1 MGTGAWRLIGSGL
14 LWAIALS
21 GCGTLHPSSSSPSV
35 SVANKGDVAA
45 VDSGVVQ
52 SLERQIGERDKRI
65 AELRS
70 KYAELTSQLEAL
82 KVIDQDMS
90 HGGRIQIGNASSK
103 GDRR

>member
-1 MGTGAWRLIGSGL
+1 MGAGAWRLIGGGL

-35 SVANKGDVAA
+35 SVAAKCDVAA

-65 AELRS
+65 AKLRS
-70 KYAELTSQLEAL
+70 KYAELASQLEAL